1 MGGWMSGRLRAV
13 PVLVWMI
20 LIALALRVAVIPFDT
35 IENLMGADHLMLHA
49 WAPGNVARSIVA
61 GRGFGNSFVSDQPGA
76 STPPIFPYIVAIFFR
91 LFGVYNAN
99 SIFAIHVFNCVINS
113 LACIPIFLVGR
124 RSFGPRTGLWAAWA
138 WVFFPYGIYFA
149 AAWAWGTHLLLL
161 GLLWL
166 LYFAQ
171 EMEVSPRIGLW
182 AGFGLLAGLTALD
195 EPSVLI
201 VIPFLL
207 ALAALRLA
215 LAGKRWLLPGMVA
228 SVTLAAVISP
238 WMIREALVFHKFIP
252 IRGNM
257 GLELWLGNN
266 GHNLRWVSDDLNP
279 LNNQTELAEYNSIGE
294 VAYMDQKERQAK
306 EYIHDHPSWYAW
318 MCMRRAVYLWTGYWS
333 FDPAYLA
340 EESMDPAN
348 IPFATCMTLLGLAGL
363 FLSWREMPFE
373 AIRYGGVLFLYP
385 LTYYLSHPEPYYMR
399 ALDPLLVILGC
410 YAIFVWRKRVRE
422 RAAVKA
428 ARPVPAAV
436 LPQEI

>member
-1 MGGWMSGRLRAV
+1 MSGKIRVRLRAV
-13 PVLVWMI
+13 PVLVWMV

-61 GRGFGNSFVSDQPGA
+61 GRGFGSSFFADQPGA
-76 STPPIFPYIVAIFFR
+76 TTPPIFPYVVAIFFR
-91 LFGVYNAN
+91 LFGVHTAQ
-99 SIFAIHVFNCVINS
+99 SIFAIHVFDCVINS
-113 LACIPIFLVGR
+113 LACIPIFFISR
-124 RSFGPRTGLWAAWA
+124 RSFGSQTGLWAAWA

-149 AAWAWGTHLLLL
+149 AAWAWSTHLLLL

-166 LYFAQ
+166 LYLAQ
-171 EMEVSPRIGLW
+171 EMEVSPRFGLW

-215 LAGKRWLLPGMVA
+215 RAGKHWLVPGMVA
-228 SVTLAAVISP
+228 SVTLAAAIAP
-238 WMIREALVFHKFIP
+238 WLIRDALVFHKFIP

-266 GHNLRWVSDDLNP
+266 GNNVRWVSDDLNP
-279 LNNQTELAEYNSIGE
+279 LNNQMELAEYNSVGE
-294 VAYMDQKERQAK
+294 VAYMDHKERQAK
-306 EYIHDHPSWYAW
+306 EYIHEHPSWYAW
-318 MCMRRAVYLWTGYWS
+318 MCARRAFYLWTGYWS

-348 IPFATCMTLLGLAGL
+348 IPFATGMTLLGLAGF
-363 FLSWREMPFE
+363 FLAWRETPFE

-385 LTYYLSHPEPYYMR
+385 ITYYFSHPEPYFMR
-399 ALDPLLVILGC
+399 AIDPQLVILGC
-410 YAIFVWRKRVRE
+410 FAIVSWMQRKKHVIE
-422 RAAVKA
+422 K
-428 ARPVPAAV
+428 P
-436 LPQEI
+436 